1 MKKLHKN
8 IILTIVT
15 VMCTAIITMKYV
27 LTEIKDIF
35 TPINNVYI
43 EDRLTQI
50 SIYKNIATLMC
61 FFVLSSISIVLLYKV
76 ISGKNLKPSD
86 VGLKANI
93 KLTLFVIIGSQLLS
107 LFIFY
112 FSKNLLILYPSLSL
126 VSYLVI
132 PIMLLLGIRFEL
144 EIASED
150 KKIEEEQKRM
160 DEYESNRQPY
170 EQFRLDL
177 TKAIAG
183 NQKVNVLVRKFEY
196 DGGVEI
202 IPEFSTKKIYGHRG
216 IEHKGQQWN
225 GDKFNCKTFDDIVR
239 ISENGLPTLVF
250 QYLGKGMSYAHN
262 DIVRL
267 KKEHPHIYIFIF
279 QSSSYFESK
288 FEMQKELI
296 ETGVTGIY
304 LNLLRMNEWERKEYC
319 RQKKFNVFKEIKSV
333 IK

>member
-15 VMCTAIITMKYV
+15 VMCTAIITMEYV
-27 LTEIKDIF
+27 LTEIKGLL
-35 TPINNVYI
+35 TLMNNFYI
-43 EDRLTQI
+43 EDSLTQT

-61 FFVLSSISIVLLYKV
+61 FFVLISITTGLLYNV

-86 VGLKANI
+86 MGLKSNI
-93 KLTLFVIIGSQLLS
+93 KFSLFVIIGSQLLS
-107 LFIFY
+107 LFFFY
-112 FSKNLLILYPSLSL
+112 FSKNFLFLYPVLSL
-126 VSYLVI
+126 GSYLAI

-150 KKIEEEQKRM
+150 KKIREEQERM
-160 DEYESNRQPY
+160 DEYELNRQPY

-177 TKAIAG
+177 TEAVAG
-183 NQKVNVLVRKFEY
+183 NQKVNVLVKKFEG
-196 DGGVEI
+196 DSGVEI
-202 IPEFSTKKIYGHRG
+202 IPEFNTKKIYGHRG
-216 IEHKGQQWN
+216 IERKGQAWN

-250 QYLGKGMSYAHN
+250 QYLGEGMHYAHN

-267 KKEHPHIYIFIF
+267 KKEYPHIYIFIF

-304 LNLLRMNEWERKEYC
+304 LNLLRMDEWERKEYC
-319 RQKKFNVFKEIKSV
+319 GQKKFDVFEEIKSV